1 MFVLP
6 HGYKVCVNFTFFS
19 RGSDLTLVNPK
30 LKGAHKVPFPVSPS
44 ILDDFICPFVV
55 HAHSSHFFTG
65 THFRLRTFA
74 LTTYN
79 YGNSLL
85 GSVTSALCV
94 DMYRTYVSYTSPLPH
109 SLPHSHITY
118 ITDIT
123 GGITYIYTM
132 KRHFDAPR
140 TASIADQP
148 QHRDSTDGRYAPLY
162 RPQ

>member
-94 DMYRTYVSYTSPLPH
+94 DMYRTYVSYATPP
-109 SLPHSHITY
+109 SLTPSLTY
-118 ITDIT
+118 
-123 GGITYIYTM
+123 YIYYRRYYTM
-132 KRHFDAPR
+132 KIHFDAPR